1 MAHEYGKGSTLSY
14 NKYLKVRELIQLQ
27 ETLSE
32 PASHDELLFI
42 IIHQTY
48 ELWFKQILHEIDATI
63 KWMDES
69 RSFRANHSLRAVVGI
84 EKVLVTQ
91 IHLLET
97 MAQIGFLEFR
107 DKLNPASGFQSMQF
121 RELEFVSGQKNEK
134 ILDAFKHDEFAH
146 ARLTERLAEPG
157 LDDGSVAETEADA
170 GRAPHDWL
178 GTGVTDDHRWR
189 IRGEFDLDSGALVGA
204 ALLQAREWLWQS
216 GQRVISE
223 ADCLREVCERFLD
236 GIESPLQRD
245 RSKVWIHIDAATGVA
260 LTSTGVRVPDSVR
273 DKISCDGLIQPVW
286 ETDGVPFNL
295 GRAQHIVPERTRRIV
310 MLRDQ
315 GCRVPGC
322 GHDRVIE
329 IHHVIHWV
337 DGGPTDTWNLV
348 ALCPKHHRLHHQ
360 GKLGI
365 AGNADCRCSVSCF
378 LPSLR
383 ISADFSST
391 TTSSPLLITPMRSAM
406 SSASSM

>member
-146 ARLTERLAEPG
+146 TRLSERYAEPSLG
-157 LDDGSVAETEADA
+157 DA
-170 GRAPHDWL
+170 FW
-178 GTGVTDDHRWR
+178 
-189 IRGEFDLDSGALVGA
+189 
-204 ALLQAREWLWQS
+204 ALLDRLGFAVATHDEKVATIVQILTHPEQHAELFTMQDLLVEHDENISLW
-216 GQRVISE
+216 RY
-223 ADCLREVCERFLD
+223 
-236 GIESPLQRD
+236 
-245 RSKVWIHIDAATGVA
+245 
-260 LTSTGVRVPDSVR
+260 
-273 DKISCDGLIQPVW
+273 
-286 ETDGVPFNL
+286 
-295 GRAQHIVPERTRRIV
+295 
-310 MLRDQ
+310 
-315 GCRVPGC
+315 
-322 GHDRVIE
+322 
-329 IHHVIHWV
+329 HHVLMV
-337 DGGPTDTWNLV
+337 
-348 ALCPKHHRLHHQ
+348 
-360 GKLGI
+360 
-365 AGNADCRCSVSCF
+365 
-378 LPSLR
+378 
-383 ISADFSST
+383 
-391 TTSSPLLITPMRSAM
+391 
-406 SSASSM
+406 